1 MPKESELK
9 DQRNEL
15 ISEIEKVKKRREE
28 REAEKEEQQRLRA
41 EEERLKQ
48 QASFGDWAA
57 KEEQFQ
63 IQQLKRR
70 SLIRIQD
77 GREHA
82 IDLLAK
88 NLLLCEAGRGEDDE
102 LEDDPTM
109 EVELTEPYEIVDRQ
123 HVEDLNYLLK
133 DIQDF
138 LQAEERALH
147 AAKLDGDEK
156 ASQKAQHAIEYWN
169 LLSVLCRDA
178 IQRRNSEIE
187 GRRVGIGGIHPTVE
201 DEVHIMFA
209 GKSYEELKEMEEE
222 INDKLDTAKEKAQER
237 IRNAAQGFGAA
248 HGSEATNSQE
258 VVDVEYW
265 EGVKSALMV
274 YQARA
279 RLRHIHQQ
287 LLLERLDQLKAKK
300 SSAEDMRAIQE
311 KQDKVKAEA
320 AVAEQAG
327 DDAQQS
333 NTEEQEVKAEQQESA
348 IRAVVS
354 DGMSAQEAEKK
365 GVGESEEVMG
375 EHSQVNTD
383 TTDMHLWADKYR
395 PRKPRYFNRVK
406 TGWDWNQYNKTHY
419 DKETPPPKIVQ
430 GYKFNIFYPDLIDK
444 TKTPTYFLEPAD
456 SPEFCIIRFR
466 AGPPYED
473 IAFKIVN
480 KEWNTQ
486 RKHGFRCTFDRGIL
500 QLHFNFKKARYR
512 R

>member
-1 MPKESELK
+1 MPKEHELK

-15 ISEIEKVKKRREE
+15 ISEIEKVKKRREQ
-28 REAEKEEQQRLRA
+28 REAEKEEQQRLKA

-57 KEEQFQ
+57 KEELFQ

-77 GREHA
+77 GREQP

-88 NLLLCEAGRGEDDE
+88 NLLLCEAGRGDDDE

-109 EVELTEPYEIVDRQ
+109 EVELTEPHEIVDRQ
-123 HVEDLNYLLK
+123 NLDDLEKLEEDVNDYYR
-133 DIQDF
+133 
-138 LQAEERALH
+138 AEERALN
-147 AAKLDGDEK
+147 AAKMEGNEK
-156 ASQKAQHAIEYWN
+156 AIQKAEDAIEYWK
-169 LLSVLCRDA
+169 LLLVLCSDT
-178 IQRRNSEIE
+178 IRRRKSEYE

-201 DEVHIMFA
+201 DDVHNMFT
-209 GKSYEELKEMEEE
+209 GKSYNDLKKMETE
-222 INDKLDTAKEKAQER
+222 INEKLDTARER
-237 IRNAAQGFGAA
+237 AEERVRNATQGFNADGV
-248 HGSEATNSQE
+248 GQEGRSQE

-265 EGVKSALMV
+265 EGVKSALAV

-279 RLRHIHQQ
+279 RLRSIHER
-287 LLLERLDQLKAKK
+287 LLIERLDQLKAKK
-300 SSAEDMRAIQE
+300 KLTECSRKIKEEAKDQE
-311 KQDKVKAEA
+311 FGEAEA
-320 AVAEQAG
+320 QDET
-327 DDAQQS
+327 QQ
-333 NTEEQEVKAEQQESA
+333 EERQLKTEQQESA
-348 IRAVVS
+348 IKAAVS
-354 DGMSAQEAEKK
+354 DGISAQEAEQK
-365 GVGESEEVMG
+365 GVGDREETLG
-375 EHSQVNTD
+375 EQSQVPTE
-383 TTDMHLWADKYR
+383 TSDMHLWADKYR

-444 TKTPTYFLEPAD
+444 TQTPTYFLEPAD

-480 KEWNTQ
+480 KEWSTQ